1 MEAML
6 DRINKEIKLCFN
18 SVTSEVNMGAIA
30 KDTKNYKV
38 AAALIAAYNRI
49 VKLYY
54 PEVYIQKHSKG
65 NVTNEFKVYCDT
77 H

>member
-6 DRINKEIKLCFN
+6 DRINEEIKLCFN
-18 SVTSEVNMGAIA
+18 SVTSEVNMGAIT
-30 KDTKNYKV
+30 KDTKTYKV
-38 AAALIAAYNRI
+38 AALIAAYNRI

-54 PEVYIQKHSKG
+54 PEVYIQKYSKR
-65 NVTNEFKVYCDT
+65 NVTNGFKVYCDT